1 MNKALVAFASALTLI
16 APAEAAS
23 RSVEKGVA
31 IWRGAKAEAPAA
43 PKTEGKR
50 EACATRK
57 IVVLHTS
64 YWPVR
69 RLRVHGFTAGD
80 GFAGPAERSG
90 RLQAT
95 SGFYADRM
103 ARGL

>member
-1 MNKALVAFASALTLI
+1 MRQVLFALAAAVVLI
-16 APAEAAS
+16 APADAAS

-43 PKTEGKR
+43 PKIER
-50 EACATRK
+50 RQDACAARK

-69 RLRVHGFTAGD
+69 RLRVHGFSAGD

-103 ARGL
+103 ARGH